1 MTPEEVADLLT
12 VVSGYDRRTVG
23 PDDVDAWCRVLDD
36 LRVPNLGLSE
46 CVDAVILHHQESTE
60 FVMPAHILKRVKAT
74 RSSTIAKLM
83 PPKQVDHGAY
93 ADVDRLWQPA
103 LRDAATRM
111 RDRKAA
117 VLAHPDLAAR
127 LTEDPLNFARADQW
141 NGGIPPEM
149 FNGERNDS
157 PRRAALV
164 ELVDE
169 ATRRSSEPA
178 A

>member
-1 MTPEEVADLLT
+1 MTPEEVGDLLT

-23 PDDVDAWCRVLDD
+23 ESDVDAWYRVLDD
-36 LRVPNLGLSE
+36 LRVPNLGLTE
-46 CVDAVILHHQESTE
+46 CIDAVIMHHQESTE
-60 FVMPAHILKRVKAT
+60 FVMPAHILKRVKAA

-117 VLAHPDLAAR
+117 VLAHPDLAKR
-127 LTEDPLNFARADQW
+127 LTEEPLNFPRPDQW
-141 NGGIPPEM
+141 NGGIPPET
-149 FNGERNDS
+149 FNGEHNDS
-157 PRRAALV
+157 PRRVALV
-164 ELVDE
+164 EIFDE
-169 ATRRSSEPA
+169 ATRRNAEPA